1 MIMRRILILIRLN
14 IMDENFKYKIQE
26 IQNRGNNDDM
36 YTRIQKSRFFRG
48 NRNTNIFTNSHKRI
62 SPH

>member
-1 MIMRRILILIRLN
+1 
-14 IMDENFKYKIQE
+14 MDENFKYKIQE
-26 IQNRGNNDDM
+26 IQNRGNNDDT